1 MHLEPWWKIYWLG
14 MLEIF
19 HLKILGTEDN
29 DEQLLTIPY
38 ISIKLENFHLE
49 ISGKETN
56 EEQL

>member
-1 MHLEPWWKIYWLG
+1 